1 MLREGGKHTIYTNGK
16 KVLPVKRHRM
26 IKSVKLPDNI
36 IELIYAVE
44 NCLNTQPKVVFAYLF
59 GSLAGGTPKPL
70 SDVDIAVFVDDCKNF
85 SETKLEILEKLTDV
99 LQTDEIDLVVLNTAS
114 LPLAINILK
123 KKRVLVDKQPY
134 VRHIFESLTM
144 RKYFDF
150 SIKESAILKRRYMN
164 GR

>member
-1 MLREGGKHTIYTNGK
+1 
-16 KVLPVKRHRM
+16 M
-26 IKSVKLPDNI
+26 IKTVKLPDNI
-36 IELIYAVE
+36 LDLIHAVE

-59 GSLAGGTPKPL
+59 GSLAGGSPKPL
-70 SDVDIAVFVDDCKNF
+70 SDVDIAVFVNDCKNL
-85 SETKLEILEKLTDV
+85 SETKLEILEKLTEV

-123 KKRVLVDKQPY
+123 KKRVLVDKQPH
-134 VRHIFESLTM
+134 VRHVFESLTM

-150 SIKESAILKRRYMN
+150 SIKESAILRRRYMN